1 MDNMQL
7 RALQLVFLYSYSHK
21 KKFEMYIATVWV
33 TIITNFLNMNDKCY
47 TLHSSAQLTYL
58 YYKYESFIHL
68 FTSSYGSLYD
78 HPYTWSSNPY
88 TSSFNPYTSSSN
100 PYTSSSNPYTS
111 SSNPYTSSSNPYTS
125 SFNPYTSS
133 SNPYTSSYNPY
144 TSSSN
149 VLTSFS
155 LIHLYSHLILKRWS
169 CSYAKI

>member
-88 TSSFNPYTSSSN
+88 TYP
-100 PYTSSSNPYTS
+100 
-111 SSNPYTSSSNPYTS
+111 
-125 SFNPYTSS
+125 
-133 SNPYTSSYNPY
+133 
-144 TSSSN
+144 
-149 VLTSFS
+149 
-155 LIHLYSHLILKRWS
+155 LIHIHYPLIHIHHHLIHIHHPLIHIHHPLIHIHHPLIHIHHPIIQIHHPLM
-169 CSYAKI
+169 Y